1 MFNPN
6 KRPVSEVTLGQ
17 AHLNRGEAGMVAPT
31 VTGPNLTDSGSYSKA
46 ALNPQESVRAQQ
58 LMSNVAQNAES
69 KVVGDIAAAQGGVR
83 TDQLAE
89 SQAKQLASARTT
101 EMIYAAMEGD
111 SATRLFADPSVVQRA
126 SLDIANQAVLREKL
140 NGLG

>member
-6 KRPVSEVTLGQ
+6 MRPVSEVALGQ
-17 AHLNRGEAGMVAPT
+17 AHLNKGEVGMVSPT
-31 VTGPNLTDSGSYSKA
+31 ITGPNLTDNGSYSKA

-58 LMSNVAQNAES
+58 MMSNMAQNAES

-83 TDQLAE
+83 TNELAE

-126 SLDIANQAVLREKL
+126 SLDIANQSVLREKL
-140 NGLG
+140 NSMG